1 MNFEKFSS
9 MKELYQL
16 LKSNGTVNTY
26 AEAEKWA
33 RENMPKEKYYQ
44 GKVLA
49 YLRGLIKEGALDGY
63 VWKDAAGL
71 YQSAGFPD
79 VSIITGGK
87 YFGFEVKRPLL
98 GKPSALQMKTIEAI
112 RAGGGIV
119 EVVSYVSEVEKIL
132 RENGALKGGGAYDG
146 AQ

>member
-1 MNFEKFSS
+1 MDFQKFND
-9 MKELYQL
+9 MKDLYQF
-16 LKSNGTVNTY
+16 LKYNGTVKTY
-26 AEAEKWA
+26 AEAECWA
-33 RENMPKEKYYQ
+33 RKSIPKEKYYQ

-49 YLRGLIKEGALDGY
+49 YLRDLVKTGALEGY

-98 GKPSALQMKTIEAI
+98 GKPSALQLKTIEAI
-112 RAGGGIV
+112 RSGGGIV
-119 EVVSYVSEVEKIL
+119 EVVSYVSEVERIL
-132 RENGALKGGGAYDG
+132 REHGALKGGGSNG
-146 AQ
+146 S

>member
-1 MNFEKFSS
+1 MNFEQFHSI
-9 MKELYQL
+9 KELHQHL
-16 LKSNGTVNTY
+16 QQIGTVKTY
-26 AEAEKWA
+26 AEAERWA
-33 RENMPKEKYYQ
+33 RENVPKEKYYQ

-49 YLRGLIKEGALDGY
+49 YLRDLVKTGALEGY

-98 GKPSALQMKTIEAI
+98 GKPSALQLKTIEAI
-112 RAGGGIV
+112 RSGGGIV
-119 EVVSYVSEVEKIL
+119 EVVSYVSEVERIL
-132 RENGALKGGGAYDG
+132 REHGALKGGEAYDG
-146 AQ
+146 A